1 MVAGIILY
9 SLGGIFG
16 LIGTV
21 LYIILLVKLFKN
33 GGVGLGIL
41 GLFCSPFTYI
51 WGWMKS
57 TELGL
62 KKLMVWLTITLVI
75 AGALFGAGGGMMATS
90 PEMQKAIKDAQE
102 QQRVNNGS
110 Y

>member
-1 MVAGIILY
+1 MIAGIIL
-9 SLGGIFG
+9 SGIGGAFA
-16 LIGTV
+16 LISTV
-21 LYIILLVKLFKN
+21 LYIILLIKLFKH

-62 KKLMVWLTITLVI
+62 KKLMVWLTITMLI
-75 AGALFGAGGGMMATS
+75 AAALFGAGL
-90 PEMQKAIKDAQE
+90 PEVIRDAE
-102 QQRVNNGS
+102 QQQRLNSPS